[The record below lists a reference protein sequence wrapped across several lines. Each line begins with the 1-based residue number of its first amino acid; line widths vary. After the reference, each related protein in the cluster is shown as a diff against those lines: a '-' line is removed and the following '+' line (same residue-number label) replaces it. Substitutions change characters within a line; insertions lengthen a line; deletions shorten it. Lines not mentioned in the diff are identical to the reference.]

1 MEKILTKIGIAA
13 LNEMQSI
20 AIKSIE
26 DYKNTLLLSP
36 TGSGK
41 TLGFLLPLLKILENE
56 QKQIQVLILVP
67 TRELTLQ
74 IESVW
79 RSLGT
84 GFKINSFY
92 GGHTM
97 EVEMN
102 SLKEAPSI
110 LVGTPG
116 RIADHFTRNTID
128 GKTIK
133 TLILDEFDKSLQMGF
148 QEQMKFI
155 IENLPHIE
163 KQVLVSATKGLS
175 IPSFLNVEPLNTLN
189 FIDADSINEK
199 LHLSFVKAGAR
210 DKINTLISLLGEISQ
225 APTLIF
231 CNQRDEVE
239 DIAYNLKNKGIN
251 CAIFHGKV
259 EQIDREKA
267 LIRFRNGS
275 IRYLVTTDL
284 AARGLDIPEIENVIH
299 FQLPDHEQEFTH
311 RNGRTARMHASGKA
325 FIVQDKNDRFPYYIK
340 EAPSEFTLSEISK
353 LPTVEIWT
361 TLYVSGGKKDKINKI
376 DIVGFF
382 LQKGKIDKEALG
394 KIEVQD
400 FATYVAIH
408 SKLVSKFLSNIKDE
422 KMKGKKMKIEIAR

>member
-1 MEKILTKIGIAA
+1 MRYEIKIGIEA
-13 LNEMQSI
+13 LNEMQNA
-20 AIKSIE
+20 AINSIE
-26 DYKNTLLLSP
+26 ENKNTLLLSP

-41 TLGFLLPLLKILENE
+41 TLGFLLPLLKILEKE

-116 RIADHFTRNTID
+116 RIADHFTRNTIE

-148 QEQMKFI
+148 QEQMKYI

-163 KQVLVSATKGLS
+163 KHVLVSATKGLN

-189 FIDADSINEK
+189 FIDTDSINQN
-199 LHLSFVKAGAR
+199 LQISLVKAGAK
-210 DKINTLISLLGEISQ
+210 DKMNTLISLLGEISQ

-239 DIAYNLKNKGIN
+239 EIAHNLKKKGIN

-325 FIVQDKNDRFPYYIK
+325 FIVQDKNDRLPYYIK
-340 EAPSEFTLSEISK
+340 EVPSEFTLGETSK
-353 LPTVEIWT
+353 LPTSEIWT

-382 LQKGKIDKEALG
+382 LQKGKIEKDALG

-408 SKLVSKFLSNIKDE
+408 TKLVSKFLENIKDE
-422 KMKGKKMKIEIAR
+422 KMKGKRMKIEIAR